1 MSLNNNKQSF
11 ADKLGIP
18 TTNISVCIPE
28 VMRILKTGK
37 VPCLHGEAGIGKT
50 ASMSQLAKMLNK
62 PIYTFICSHM
72 SETDMG
78 IPFRGEGN
86 VKYFDM
92 LPPEQVYNAIT
103 SKEGAVLFFDEIT
116 RADKATLNAIFAV
129 ISERKVGN
137 VELNSNIDIVCAC
150 NPDDGEYSVNDIIS
164 DPAWRRRLVHMWLE
178 TDALSWSRYARD
190 KGLNKHVVEYI
201 ESKPDCLIGYEA
213 RAAGKVYANPA
224 AWESVAK
231 YLDVN
236 SNHLSTIALSGMIGF
251 DTSRDLVSFIINTE
265 YRVNTV
271 DLIKSFDTQKATI
284 DKIISDGRGDILNEL
299 VRSVAIAISLHK
311 VMPDIAASS
320 IVKFWDCL
328 PEESAVLFNN
338 ELERQNRGE
347 SATYFGNLY
356 SELQKQ
362 KSWSKIVQKIKN
374 ITRVGKN

>member
-28 VMRILKTGK
+28 VMRILKAGK

-92 LPPEQVYNAIT
+92 LPPEQVYNAVT

-178 TDALSWSRYARD
+178 TDALNWSRYARD
-190 KGLNKHVVEYI
+190 KGLNKHVIEYI

-213 RAAGKVYANPA
+213 RAAGRVYANPA
-224 AWESVAK
+224 AWESVAM
-231 YLDVN
+231 YLDLN

-251 DTSRDLVSFIINTE
+251 DTSRDLVNFIINTE
-265 YRVNTV
+265 YRVNTIE
-271 DLIKSFDTQKATI
+271 LIKSFDSQKHII
-284 DKIISDGRGDILNEL
+284 DKIIADGRGDVLNE
-299 VRSVAIAISLHK
+299 VVKSTAMAISLHK
-311 VMPDIAASS
+311 ILPDIAAASV
-320 IVKFWDCL
+320 IKFWDCL
-328 PEESAVLFNN
+328 PEESAVLFNS
-338 ELERQNRGE
+338 ELERQNRGD
-347 SATYFGNLY
+347 SATYFSNLY

-362 KSWSKIVQKIKN
+362 KLWSKVLQKTKN
-374 ITRVGKN
+374 ITRIGK

>member
-1 MSLNNNKQSF
+1 MLNNKQSF

-18 TTNISVCIPE
+18 TTNISVCVPE

-50 ASMSQLAKMLNK
+50 ASMSQLANLINK

-103 SKEGAVLFFDEIT
+103 SKDGAVLFFDEIT

-137 VELNSNIDIVCAC
+137 VNLGPNVDIVCAC
-150 NPDDGEYSVNDIIS
+150 NPDDGEYSVNDIIG

-178 TDALSWSRYARD
+178 TDALAWSRYARD
-190 KGLNKHVVEYI
+190 RNLNAHVIDYI
-201 ESKPDCLIGYEA
+201 ESKPDQLIGLEA

-236 SNHLSTIALSGMIGF
+236 NNHLSTIALSGMIGF
-251 DTSRDLVSFIINTE
+251 DTARDLVGFIINTE
-265 YRVNTV
+265 YRVTPQQITN
-271 DLIKSFDTQKATI
+271 DFDSAKPVL
-284 DKIISDGRGDILNEL
+284 DKILKDGRGDLLSEL
-299 VRSVAIAISLHK
+299 VKAVALSLTLHT
-311 VMPDIAASS
+311 PNPGATAPN
-320 IVKFWDCL
+320 IVKFWESL
-328 PEESAVLFNN
+328 PEENAVLFNA
-338 ELERQNRGE
+338 ELEKQNRAE
-347 SATYFGNLY
+347 ASTYFANLY
-356 SELQKQ
+356 TELQKQ
-362 KSWSKIVQKIKN
+362 KSWPKLLNKIKG
-374 ITRVGKN
+374 IQRVK